1 MTPKYR
7 IWHKAREQM
16 FEVRRLDFVNN
27 DCEYADEASL
37 TTQNWVSLNNVILM
51 QSTGLTAANGV
62 EIFEGDIVDAERE
75 RERGA
80 GVVEIKVGH
89 APQITYK
96 NGNDLLR
103 FVDRFAVVL
112 GNIHQNPELLEK

>member
-1 MTPKYR
+1 
-7 IWHKAREQM
+7 M

-89 APQITYK
+89 APQIIYK